1 MIPKIT
7 SADEVSVQQYKT
19 KTYRLDFVNK
29 RIVGMID
36 NLDAMVQA
44 TYKILLTE
52 RYSERIYS
60 GDYGIELQRLIGAS
74 MPFVEANIQ
83 TTIEEALKPDTR
95 FRDVEK
101 VSIARADIDSLD
113 VSFKIVTDSGA
124 TEMSMTLGV

>member
-7 SADEVSVQQYKT
+7 SPEDISVQQFKT

-44 TYKILLTE
+44 TYKVLLTE

-60 GDYGIELQRLIGAS
+60 GDYGIELQRLISAS
-74 MPFVEANIQ
+74 MPFVEANIK
-83 TTIEEALKPDTR
+83 TTIEEALMPDSR
-95 FRDVEK
+95 FKEVEN
-101 VSIARADIDSLD
+101 VSIERTDIDALN
-113 VSFKIVTDSGA
+113 VNFKIVTDAGT
-124 TEMSMTLGV
+124 TETSLQLGV

>member
-7 SADEVSVQQYKT
+7 SPEDISVQQYKT

-44 TYKILLTE
+44 TYKVLLTE

-74 MPFVEANIQ
+74 MPFVEANIK
-83 TTIEEALKPDTR
+83 TTIEEALMPDSR
-95 FRDVEK
+95 FKSVEN
-101 VSIARADIDSLD
+101 VSIERTDIDALN
-113 VSFKIVTDSGA
+113 VSFKIVTDAGT
-124 TEMSMTLGV
+124 TETSLQLGV

>member
-7 SADEVSVQQYKT
+7 SSEDISVQQFKT

-44 TYKILLTE
+44 TYKVLLTE

-74 MPFVEANIQ
+74 MPFVEANIK
-83 TTIEEALKPDTR
+83 TTIEETLKPDLR
-95 FRDVEK
+95 FKEVES
-101 VSIARADIDSLD
+101 VSITRTDIDALD
-113 VSFKIVTDSGA
+113 VSFKIVTDSGT
-124 TEMSMTLGV
+124 TEMSMTMVV